1 MATTTIPWGDGSGDN
16 IYLDYPAASGD
27 QTVAVSSD
35 ANTGAARTKVVTFSA
50 SGVTPVTLTVE
61 QAAGSLA
68 PVFYEYLVGDGTA
81 YIDTGLVMPEN
92 GSLAGLFGWETV
104 RRGSQNIFGAFD
116 VGGGE
121 TGVVFGGSTSNSNRQ
136 FVAYY
141 DKSSYVGT
149 KTLSFYYTNYGMF
162 MTPKRFGYGND
173 AATYTKGSQHP
184 AATVKIFGGYPTYT
198 SFSGALKGAFTV
210 YGSDAQNAA
219 NYAALIAFT
228 PVATFR
234 PCTYNGVAGLW
245 YVEQNRFLGNAA
257 ASGAFT
263 ATNTI

>member
-1 MATTTIPWGDGSGDN
+1 MMM
-16 IYLDYPAASGD
+16 
-27 QTVAVSSD
+27 
-35 ANTGAARTKVVTFSA
+35 K
-50 SGVTPVTLTVE
+50 
-61 QAAGSLA
+61 AGGGA

-81 YIDTGLVMPEN
+81 YIDTGMTMPEN
-92 GSLAGLFGWETV
+92 GSLAGYFGWETA
-104 RRGSQNIFGAFD
+104 RKGSQNLFGAFD

-121 TGVVFGGSTSNSNRQ
+121 TGIVFGGSTTNSNRQ

-141 DKSSYVGT
+141 DKSSYLKT
-149 KTLSFYYTNYGMF
+149 KTLSFAYSYYGAF
-162 MTPKRFGYGND
+162 MTPKRFGYGSE
-173 AATYTKGSQHP
+173 ATTYTKGSQRP
-184 AATVKIFGGYPTYT
+184 TATVKVFGGYPTYT
-198 SFSGALKGAFTV
+198 SFSGALKGDFTI
-210 YGSDAQNAA
+210 YDSTAQNAA

-234 PCTYNGVAGLW
+234 PCTYNGEAGLW